1 MEGSR
6 EFEHN
11 DVYWI
16 QDGNLQDKSFPHR
29 EMETTFSVSTDAQ
42 GLRAPVHEQEK
53 PEGVFRV
60 LLLGCSTT
68 FGWGVDDDRTF
79 PAQLEALAR
88 AEGHE
93 KIEVINGGQPGY
105 TSFQGVWFWDEIAR
119 HYDPDLVVL
128 GYVVQDARKAAYSD
142 LSQAVLT
149 RNSSFLK
156 ENILYRWRL
165 YLGLKSLQGRVALQ
179 AKERSETGDSGV
191 YRVSELSYLENL
203 RALRARAEE
212 AGAVVMHFG
221 FPLEREG
228 YTAQHR
234 RLLRLE
240 AEAFGLPF
248 YDPSAEIEAATRTQT
263 LYFEDDKG
271 HPNEAGCSLIAQGMY
286 RFLLEN
292 QLLFR

>member
-1 MEGSR
+1 M
-6 EFEHN
+6 
-11 DVYWI
+11 
-16 QDGNLQDKSFPHR
+16 
-29 EMETTFSVSTDAQ
+29 
-42 GLRAPVHEQEK
+42 
-53 PEGVFRV
+53 
-60 LLLGCSTT
+60 
-68 FGWGVDDDRTF
+68 
-79 PAQLEALAR
+79 
-88 AEGHE
+88 
-93 KIEVINGGQPGY
+93 
-105 TSFQGVWFWDEIAR
+105 
-119 HYDPDLVVL
+119 
-128 GYVVQDARKAAYSD
+128 
-142 LSQAVLT
+142 
-149 RNSSFLK
+149 
-156 ENILYRWRL
+156 
-165 YLGLKSLQGRVALQ
+165 
-179 AKERSETGDSGV
+179 

-263 LYFEDDKG
+263 LYFEQEKG